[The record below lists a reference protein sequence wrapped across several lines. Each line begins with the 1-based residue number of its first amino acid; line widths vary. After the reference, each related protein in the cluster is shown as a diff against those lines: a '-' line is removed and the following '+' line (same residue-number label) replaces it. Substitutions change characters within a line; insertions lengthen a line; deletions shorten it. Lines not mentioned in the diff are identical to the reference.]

1 MIPTVRSEPRLAEAL
16 TLLDRI
22 YATWC
27 TDNTGNDLVN
37 ALDPLMEDAKRFL
50 EVHPANAEAQRT
62 RSGTLPPLVG
72 DSVGDA

>member
-1 MIPTVRSEPRLAEAL
+1 LAEAL

-50 EVHPANAEAQRT
+50 EVHPANAPRERCAVAH
-62 RSGTLPPLVG
+62 TLDGVVG
-72 DSVGDA
+72 HSDSEGGRE